1 MRHSAFLSSLFILA
15 LLVAALPATA
25 GGPLANCQP
34 GQPFLWGNGGQD
46 IPFNPD
52 QGGLGTLT
60 NAQAVGLVADSFQA
74 WEDVPTSS
82 ASYVNAGQL
91 PFDVDITNFIPFL
104 FPAGPDGLSSIV
116 FDENGEIF
124 DLLFGPGSG
133 ILGFAGPEFGIFS
146 TCTITE
152 GVAFL
157 NGSAINDPIVALDI
171 NVHEFGHY
179 TNLAHTVVNG
189 QIVIGDTTGPTP
201 FNTFPLDTLVDRV
214 ETMYPFYFGPLAGFR
229 TPDPDDEA
237 ILSTL
242 YPEPD
247 FFANTGTISGK
258 VLLTD
263 GTELTGVNVIA
274 RNLDAPF
281 DDAVSAISSD
291 FTDNTASGADPFVG
305 LFTINGLTPG
315 ARYALYIDE
324 ILAGGFS
331 TPPLTPLPGPEE
343 FRNGA
348 DNSLNNNPNAD
359 PPNLLTPI
367 VPQAGSPRTGQNIVI
382 HP

>member
-1 MRHSAFLSSLFILA
+1 MKRSAFLSSLFILA

-25 GGPLANCQP
+25 GGPLANCRP
-34 GQPFLWGNGGQD
+34 GQPFLWGNGGQN

-60 NAQAVGLVADSFQA
+60 NTQAVMLVEDSFQA
-74 WEDVPTSS
+74 WEDVPTST
-82 ASYVNAGQL
+82 AAYFNAG
-91 PFDVDITNFIPFL
+91 PIPVDVDITNFIPFL

-124 DLLFGPGSG
+124 DLLFGPGTG
-133 ILGFAGPEFGIFS
+133 ILGFAGPEFGILA
-146 TCTITE
+146 TCEITE

-157 NGSAINDPIVALDI
+157 NGSAINDPTVALDI

-189 QIVIGDTTGPTP
+189 QIVIGDNTGPTP
-201 FNTFPLDTLVDRV
+201 FDTFPLTTLVDRV
-214 ETMYPFYFGPLAGFR
+214 ETMYPFYFGTAAGFR

-237 ILSTL
+237 IISTL
-242 YPEPD
+242 YPEP
-247 FFANTGTISGK
+247 FFFSTTGTIAGS
-258 VLLTD
+258 VLF
-263 GTELTGVNVIA
+263 GTGGTPLTGVNVIA
-274 RNLDAPF
+274 RNVNAPF

-291 FTDNTASGADPFVG
+291 FTDNTVPGADPFVG
-305 LFTINGLTPG
+305 TFRINGLTPG
-315 ARYALYIDE
+315 ARYALYVDE

-331 TPPLTPLPGPEE
+331 TPPLVPLPGPEE
-343 FRNGA
+343 FRSGQ
-348 DNSLNNNPNAD
+348 DNTLVNVPDSPNMFI
-359 PPNLLTPI
+359 PI
-367 VPQAGSPRTGQNIVI
+367 VPVAGVPRTGQNIVL